1 MSAIFLVLI
10 SNLCFSFGSQFFAHY
25 AKRFSSL
32 WMNTLKAT
40 IACLCFAFYLIIIK
54 DFAFIESKTFSVL
67 FLSGFI
73 GLGIG
78 DIFLLEAFSR
88 LGPSR
93 TLMLFSFNPL
103 IVGILS
109 FFLFGQI
116 IPLYK
121 LYAIFFFIICL
132 FLFSLEGKKKQG
144 SWEVK
149 GLLFALLGISLDALG
164 IILTKQAFEWEPSI
178 HSIKANFLRCIGALI
193 AYFLIRFYTPI
204 NLLSKLKKLD
214 FKALFWIILACFLG
228 TFLSLSLYLYA
239 IQQTNTLASITA
251 LSITGVLFSSS
262 FEYIWKKE
270 LPSKYFW
277 LSLVSFTIGMFFVL
291 DLFRFFKF

>member
-25 AKRFSSL
+25 TKRFSSL
-32 WMNTLKAT
+32 WMNTFKAI
-40 IACLCFAFYLIIIK
+40 IACLCFGLYLIIIK
-54 DFAFIESKTFSVL
+54 DFAFIESKTFLAL
-67 FLSGFI
+67 FVSGFI
-73 GLGIG
+73 GLGVG

-88 LGPSR
+88 LGPSK
-93 TLMLFSFNPL
+93 TLMLFSFNPV

-116 IPLYK
+116 VPLYK
-121 LYAIFFFIICL
+121 LYAIFFFMICL
-132 FLFSLEGKKKQG
+132 FLFSLEGRKKQG
-144 SWEVK
+144 SWEIK
-149 GLLFALLGISLDALG
+149 GLLFALFGISLDALG
-164 IILTKQAFEWEPSI
+164 IILTKQAFEWEPSV

-193 AYFLIRFYTPI
+193 AYSFIRFYTPI
-204 NLLSKLKKLD
+204 DLIPRLKKLTP
-214 FKALFWIILACFLG
+214 KAIFWIVLACFLG

-239 IQQTNTLASITA
+239 IQQTKVLASITA

-270 LPSKYFW
+270 LPSRYFW
-277 LSLVSFTIGMFFVL
+277 LSLTSFSIGMFFVL
-291 DLFRFFKF
+291 DLFKFF